1 MYQHFIK
8 RLFDITVSA
17 VALVILAIPFAVV
30 AILIK
35 LDSKGP
41 AFFRQQRMGK
51 DGKPFRIYKFRTMRQ
66 DAPHNTATAELDN
79 AKDKIT
85 RVGGVCRKTS
95 IDELPQFINV
105 LKGDMSIIGPRPV
118 VLTETEL
125 IEMRHE
131 NGADKVLPGL
141 TGLAQVNG
149 RDQVSNMQ
157 KATFDGIYAA
167 RVNLKMDAKV
177 VLKTVWYVVL
187 RVGIRE
193 GRQNRASISGPE
205 KELENILIDTKNS
218 TVK

>member
-8 RLFDITVSA
+8 RLFDIIVSA

-30 AILIK
+30 AIFIK

-51 DGKPFRIYKFRTMRQ
+51 DGKPFLIYKFRTMRQ

-149 RDQVSNMQ
+149 RDSLSNLQ
-157 KATFDGIYAA
+157 KATYDAYYAQ
-167 RVNLKMDAKV
+167 RVTFMNDLRTV
-177 VLKTVWYVVL
+177 VKTVWYVL
-187 RVGIRE
+187 LHVGIHE
-193 GRQNRASISGPE
+193 GKQNGNAERKSVSKAITIHDES
-205 KELENILIDTKNS
+205 LTKN
-218 TVK
+218 

>member
-8 RLFDITVSA
+8 RLFDIIVSA

-30 AILIK
+30 AIFIK
-35 LDSKGP
+35 LDSEGP

-51 DGKPFRIYKFRTMRQ
+51 DGKPFLIYKFRTMRQ

-149 RDQVSNMQ
+149 RDSLSSLQ
-157 KATFDGIYAA
+157 KATYDAYYAN
-167 RVNLKMDAKV
+167 RVSFMNDLRTV
-177 VLKTVWYVVL
+177 VKTVWYVL
-187 RVGIRE
+187 LHVGIHE
-193 GRQNRASISGPE
+193 GKQQVRIVSEPSQVRANHVTE
-205 KELENILIDTKNS
+205 ERLTKN
-218 TVK
+218 

>member
-8 RLFDITVSA
+8 RLFDIIVSA

-30 AILIK
+30 AIFIR

-51 DGKPFRIYKFRTMRQ
+51 DGKPFLIYKFRTMRQ

-131 NGADKVLPGL
+131 NGADRVLPGL

-149 RDQVSNMQ
+149 RDSLSNLQ
-157 KATFDGIYAA
+157 KATYDAYYAQ
-167 RVNLKMDAKV
+167 RVTCMNDLRTV
-177 VLKTVWYVVL
+177 VKTVWYVL
-187 RVGIRE
+187 LHVGIHE
-193 GRQNRASISGPE
+193 GKQNASDERNSVSKVITIHDES
-205 KELENILIDTKNS
+205 LTKN
-218 TVK
+218 